1 MIPYWSLFLENQ
13 KFSASTIGVLMG
25 VFHFSR
31 IFAPT
36 LWGWLSD
43 ITGCRIGIV
52 RIGAALTSL
61 IFLGIFWQEGALGI
75 GLIMLGYSFF
85 WNAILPQFEVI
96 TLEHLE
102 EEKQKYSRVRLW
114 GSIGFIMAVLIV
126 GWGLEFVGI
135 HNLPFILLLL
145 MLLIWGNTLLIAE
158 KKAPSVPQI
167 GQEHSLWAII
177 KQPQVAAFFV
187 ITLLVQFS
195 HGPYYTFFS
204 VLMQEQGFEST
215 SIGILWALGVV
226 AEVLIFILMP
236 TLLSRFGC
244 RQILLISLFLTAVR
258 WALTGLFSEYLSV
271 IILAQLLHAA
281 SFGCLHAVGI
291 SLVHHYFPDTMQGR
305 GQALFSSIGFGVGG
319 TCGAIVSGI
328 LWDYGALVSFSVA
341 AVASGVAFWVA
352 YIWIY
357 PEKVHQNRY

>member
-1 MIPYWSLFLENQ
+1 MIPYWSLFLESQ
-13 KFSASTIGVLMG
+13 KFSASTIGILMG
-25 VFHFSR
+25 MFHFSR

-43 ITGCRIGIV
+43 ITGYRIGVV
-52 RIGAALTSL
+52 RVGAALTSL
-61 IFLGIFWQEGALGI
+61 IFLGVFWQDSALGI

-114 GSIGFIMAVLIV
+114 GSVGFIIAVVLV
-126 GWGLEFVGI
+126 GWGLEFYGI
-135 HNLPFILLLL
+135 QHLPFILLVL
-145 MLLIWGNTLLIAE
+145 MLFIWVNTLLITE
-158 KKAPSVPQI
+158 KKSPRIHHIRQD
-167 GQEHSLWAII
+167 HSLWGII
-177 KQPQVAAFFV
+177 KQPQVTAFFV
-187 ITLLVQFS
+187 IMLLVQFS

-204 VLMQEQGFEST
+204 VLMQGQGFEST
-215 SIGILWALGVV
+215 SIGMLWALGVV
-226 AEVLIFILMP
+226 AEVLIFIIMP
-236 TLLSRFGC
+236 TLLSHFGC
-244 RQILLISLFLTAVR
+244 RFILLTSLILTVLR
-258 WALTGLFSEYLSV
+258 WVLTGLFTEYLGA
-271 IILAQLLHAA
+271 IIVAQLLHAA

-319 TCGAIVSGI
+319 TCGAVLAGI
-328 LWDYGALVSFSVA
+328 LWDYGALISFGVA
-341 AVASGVAFWVA
+341 AVASGVAFWIA
-352 YIWIY
+352 FIWIY